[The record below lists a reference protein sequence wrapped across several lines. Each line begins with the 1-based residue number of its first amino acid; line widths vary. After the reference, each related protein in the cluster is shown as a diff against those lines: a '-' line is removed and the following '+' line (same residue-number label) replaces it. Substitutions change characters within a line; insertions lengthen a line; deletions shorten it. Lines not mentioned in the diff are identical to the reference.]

1 MQDNLSKNHWMD
13 RRDFLRMAGAGS
25 LAAMA
30 ALRQATGQE
39 KGDGAARRPNVVLIY
54 TDDHDLDEI
63 GCYGGKVLS
72 PHMDSLARDG
82 MKFTRFY
89 VSSAVCSPS
98 RYNAL
103 TGRYASRSLRQQ
115 KNWPPGGPV
124 NIGWEAGCVNEI
136 TLAGAMK
143 AGGYATGMVGKW
155 HQGTL
160 EPLTQF
166 LADAE
171 PDDPK
176 VKKALE
182 ENYAKVIAAIKST
195 GFDYAAAAYINN
207 VDGGGKDGPKRFWLP
222 KKLRY
227 HNMEWVTQGALE
239 FIEQNKERP
248 FFLYMAPTLVHGP
261 SPVKSMRADARIT
274 PLGYLDRAPEVQ
286 PPRQDVFARVKAA
299 GVAENMAGVTW
310 LDDGVGAVLKKLDEM
325 GLAENTVVL
334 LAGDNGNKAKF
345 TCYDGGGL
353 MPFVARWK
361 GVITAG
367 SLCDKLASNVDFA
380 PTILALCGVAKPAEM
395 QIDGVSF
402 LPALKGDPGYRRDSL
417 YLEITTERGVVTD
430 DRFKYIAVRY
440 LPKIQEEIA
449 KGKKFNHWC
458 KPAEAEDHTFNADK
472 NYPGYYDADQLY
484 DLNADPN
491 EQKNLAADS
500 AHKTKLEEMKRL
512 LTEYCRTLPHTFGEF
527 KTG

>member
-1 MQDNLSKNHWMD
+1 MD

-25 LAAMA
+25 LAAIAMRRVTA
-30 ALRQATGQE
+30 QEATPTQ
-39 KGDGAARRPNVVLIY
+39 RPNVVLIY

-72 PHMDSLARDG
+72 PHMDSLARNG
-82 MKFTRFY
+82 MKFTRY
-89 VSSAVCSPS
+89 YASSAVCSPS
-98 RYNAL
+98 RFNAL

-115 KNWPPGGPV
+115 TNWPVGGPV
-124 NIGWEAGCVNEI
+124 NIAWEAECVGEKH
-136 TLAGAMK
+136 TLASALK

-160 EPLTQF
+160 ENLTKFPLE
-166 LADAE
+166 ADLE
-171 PDDPK
+171 DPK
-176 VKKALE
+176 VKKAVE
-182 ENYAKVIAAIKST
+182 ENYAKIIASIKST
-195 GFDYAAAAYINN
+195 GFDYAAAAYIDN
-207 VDGGGKDGPKRFWLP
+207 VDRVVKNNPKPFWLP

-248 FFLYMAPTLVHGP
+248 FFLYMAPTLVHEP
-261 SPVKSMRADARIT
+261 SPEESMQADPRIT
-274 PLGYLDRAPEVQ
+274 PFGYLDRVPEVQ
-286 PPRQDVFARVKAA
+286 PSRKDVFERVKAA
-299 GVAENMAGVTW
+299 GVAADMAAVTW
-310 LDDGVGAVLKKLDEM
+310 LDDGVGAVLKKLDDL
-325 GLAENTVVL
+325 GLAGNTMVL

-345 TCYDGGGL
+345 TCYDGGTL
-353 MPFVARWK
+353 MPFTARWP
-361 GVITAG
+361 GVIPAG
-367 SLCDKLASNVDFA
+367 SVCDKLASNVDFA

-395 QIDGVSF
+395 QIDGVS
-402 LPALKGDPGYRRDSL
+402 LIPALKGDPGYRRHSL
-417 YLEITTERGVVTD
+417 YLEITTERGIVTD

-458 KPAEAEDHTFNADK
+458 KPVEANYDADK

-484 DLNADPN
+484 DLKADPK
-491 EQKNLAADS
+491 EQKNLAADP
-500 AHKTKLEEMKRL
+500 AHKAKLEKMKRL

-527 KTG
+527 KMG